1 MPYLLRYD
9 DWIVSAFLLSFLL
22 IVWAVSRSWTFL
34 EGWWTGFFRV
44 ETNRKKFT
52 KHLDVQLNGCIPIV
66 VSVCLLLGIMVT
78 GYVQQSAPE
87 VFAAY
92 SPCYIFA
99 IGAGGVGTV
108 IVLKLL
114 LYAIIN
120 RIFFSK
126 EQREEWT
133 ITYLVTLLYEAI
145 FLLPLVAAIV
155 FLDLPLGGQKWWLLS
170 ILCGTEILRFM
181 KLKVTF
187 FRGALGYVHIFLYF
201 CTLNLATTLVGWRL
215 LTQIKLLLDTVK

>member
-1 MPYLLRYD
+1 
-9 DWIVSAFLLSFLL
+9 
-22 IVWAVSRSWTFL
+22 
-34 EGWWTGFFRV
+34 
-44 ETNRKKFT
+44 
-52 KHLDVQLNGCIPIV
+52 
-66 VSVCLLLGIMVT
+66 MVT

-87 VFAAY
+87 VSDTY
-92 SPCYIFA
+92 PPNKILA
-99 IGAGGVGTV
+99 IGIGGVGTV

-133 ITYLVTLLYEAI
+133 ITYLVTLLYGAI

-170 ILCGTEILRFM
+170 ILCGTEILRFI

>member
-1 MPYLLRYD
+1 MPYLLRYN
-9 DWIVSAFLLSFLL
+9 DWIASAFLLSFLL

-87 VFAAY
+87 VFDTY
-92 SPCYIFA
+92 PPNNILA
-99 IGAGGVGTV
+99 IGIGGVGTV

-126 EQREEWT
+126 EQREEWI

-145 FLLPLVAAIV
+145 FLLPLVASEI
-155 FLDLPLGGQKWWLLS
+155 FLDLPLWGQKWWLLS

>member
-34 EGWWTGFFRV
+34 EGWWTGFFRI

-78 GYVQQSAPE
+78 GHVQQSTPE

-99 IGAGGVGTV
+99 IGAGGVGIV

-145 FLLPLVAAIV
+145 FLLPLVASVI
-155 FLDLPLGGQKWWLLS
+155 FLDLPLWGQKWWLLS

-187 FRGALGYVHIFLYF
+187 FRGVLGYVHIFLYF

>member
-9 DWIVSAFLLSFLL
+9 DWIISAFLLSFLL

-34 EGWWTGFFRV
+34 EGWWTGFFRQ
-44 ETNRKKFT
+44 ESNRKNFT
-52 KHLDVQLNGCIPIV
+52 KQHDVQLNGCIPIV
-66 VSVCLLLGIMVT
+66 VSVSLLLGILVT
-78 GYVQQSAPE
+78 GYVQQTTPE
-87 VFAAY
+87 LLQEH
-92 SPCYIFA
+92 SPNLILAF
-99 IGAGGVGTV
+99 GVGGVGTI
-108 IVLKLL
+108 IVLKLA

-120 RIFFSK
+120 TIFFSK

-133 ITYLVTLLYEAI
+133 ISYLVTLLYEAI
-145 FLLPLVAAIV
+145 ILFTLVASTV
-155 FLDLPLGGQKWWLLS
+155 FLDLHLGGQKWWLLC
-170 ILCGTEILRFM
+170 ILCGTEILRFI

-187 FRGALGYVHIFLYF
+187 FRGALGYIHIFLYF